1 MTGERSLWNW
11 RGSLTS
17 PSRAGASVRVR
28 VLAVAEELVE
38 RDADGSN
45 RLPDGINGPS

>member
-1 MTGERSLWNW
+1 VELARVSHVAVE
-11 RGSLTS
+11 
-17 PSRAGASVRVR
+17 SRASVRVR